1 MQDKSKLSFACGEL
15 LLFQPWYIQSF
26 HVSAAKDVLHV
37 QDCLPAKAQASEP
50 QGERRYLSRICSHK
64 LEPIDIHIRCM
75 GQAGTLEQRYQSI
88 NPPHLLA
95 RVPSFTRKMT
105 PDISQNAYEG
115 SRSSI
120 DVSTSMLRSVAHTGL
135 QSQVEAVESV
145 YRKTVRQL
153 EQMAHQ
159 ACITCAP

>member
-1 MQDKSKLSFACGEL
+1 M
-15 LLFQPWYIQSF
+15 
-26 HVSAAKDVLHV
+26 
-37 QDCLPAKAQASEP
+37 
-50 QGERRYLSRICSHK
+50 R
-64 LEPIDIHIRCM
+64 IRCM

-88 NPPHLLA
+88 SPSSLLA
-95 RVPSFTRKMT
+95 RVPSFTQKMA
-105 PDISQNAYEG
+105 PGISQKTHEG

-120 DVSTSMLRSVAHTGL
+120 DVSKSMLRSVAHTGL
-135 QSQVEAVESV
+135 QSQVEAVESI

>member
-1 MQDKSKLSFACGEL
+1 M
-15 LLFQPWYIQSF
+15 
-26 HVSAAKDVLHV
+26 
-37 QDCLPAKAQASEP
+37 
-50 QGERRYLSRICSHK
+50 
-64 LEPIDIHIRCM
+64 HIRCM
-75 GQAGTLEQRYQSI
+75 GQASTLEQRYQSI
-88 NPPHLLA
+88 SPSSLLA

-105 PDISQNAYEG
+105 PDVSQQAYEG
-115 SRSSI
+115 ARSSV

-135 QSQVEAVESV
+135 QSQVEAVESI